1 MKLSSFTAIIFVAGT
16 LVSACTTAE
25 TTAPTKVA
33 AQSENVK
40 IVGKTGTT
48 RNTNEDGEEII
59 CKREYATGSRVKF
72 TEVCGTQ
79 QEWDL
84 MEAANQKQLKDM
96 TGDRAYSSE

>member
-1 MKLSSFTAIIFVAGT
+1 MKFTSITAMILASGAM
-16 LVSACTTAE
+16 LAACTTGE
-25 TTAPTKVA
+25 TPAAKQVA

-48 RNTNEDGEEII
+48 RNTNEAGEEII

-96 TGDRAYSSE
+96 TGDRAYSSK